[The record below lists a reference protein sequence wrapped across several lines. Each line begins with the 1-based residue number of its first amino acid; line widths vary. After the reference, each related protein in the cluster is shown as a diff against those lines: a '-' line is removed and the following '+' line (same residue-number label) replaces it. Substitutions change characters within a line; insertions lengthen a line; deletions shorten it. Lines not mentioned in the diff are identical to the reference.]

1 MSNKRKL
8 TTILAVA
15 GATVL
20 AAGGSAFVTQTGLS
34 LTDRSN
40 NTEQG
45 SEVAVNEKE
54 TEQPLTVEKFAATKD
69 SFTVKPQSDTTKKD
83 TKKSDSTTE
92 SEQSDENTTGDE
104 GTATD
109 TSSQDNSTSGSSSAS
124 EDGAS
129 TDFSSSDY
137 YSSDGKFYNESE
149 GGYYDDRGL
158 YHDRWGGYYSADGAY
173 YDGQGGYWDG
183 DGYHS
188 SGSSSSGSTSGGS
201 SSGNSTSGSSS
212 SGGSSSDSGSS
223 DGIYIDDGSSS
234 GGSSDNG
241 SSGSNSS
248 AYDDSYMMYDI
259 DSRYISEDEISDWS
273 SEDLVRLRNEIFAR
287 HGRIFTTQKWIDYFA
302 TKTWYVPRYEN
313 VDALL
318 NDYEWANLEVIMKL
332 EDQRY

>member
-34 LTDRSN
+34 LIDRSN

-54 TEQPLTVEKFAATKD
+54 TQHPLTVEKFAATKD
-69 SFTVKPQSDTTKKD
+69 SFTVKPKSDTTKKD

-92 SEQSDENTTGDE
+92 SEQSGENTAGDE
-104 GTATD
+104 GTVTD
-109 TSSQDNSTSGSSSAS
+109 ASSQDSSTSGSGSAS

-188 SGSSSSGSTSGGS
+188 SGSGSNSSGGS
-201 SSGNSTSGSSS
+201 SSG
-212 SGGSSSDSGSS
+212 SGSS
-223 DGIYIDDGSSS
+223 DGINIDDGSSS
-234 GGSSDNG
+234 GGSS
-241 SSGSNSS
+241 GSNPS

-273 SEDLVRLRNEIFAR
+273 SEYLAKLRNEIFAR

-302 TKTWYVPRYEN
+302 TKTWYVPRYDN

-318 NDYEWANLEVIMKL
+318 NDYEWANLEVIMNL

>member
-1 MSNKRKL
+1 MSNKRNI
-8 TTILAVA
+8 TTILAIA

-20 AAGGSAFVTQTGLS
+20 AAGGSAFVTQTALS
-34 LTDRSN
+34 LTDGSGK
-40 NTEQG
+40 TEQG
-45 SEVAVNEKE
+45 SEVAINEKE

-69 SFTVKPQSDTTKKD
+69 SFTVKPQSDTTKKE

-92 SEQSDENTTGDE
+92 SEQTDENTTEEE
-104 GTATD
+104 GTVTD
-109 TSSQDNSTSGSSSAS
+109 ASSQDGSTSGSTSAS
-124 EDGAS
+124 GDGAS

-188 SGSSSSGSTSGGS
+188 AGSGSSTFGSTSGGS
-201 SSGNSTSGSSS
+201 SSGNGSTSGSSS
-212 SGGSSSDSGSS
+212 SGNGSS
-223 DGIYIDDGSSS
+223 DGIYVDDGSSS
-234 GGSSDNG
+234 GGSSDDG

-248 AYDDSYMMYDI
+248 AYDDSYMMYDV

-273 SEDLVRLRNEIFAR
+273 SEDLARLRNEIFAR
-287 HGRIFTTQKWIDYFA
+287 HGRIFTTEKWRNYFA
-302 TKTWYVPRYEN
+302 TKTWYVPRYDN
-313 VDALL
+313 VDSML
-318 NDYEWANLEVIMKL
+318 NDYEWANLEVIMNL

>member
-34 LTDRSN
+34 LIDRSN

-69 SFTVKPQSDTTKKD
+69 SFTVKPKSDTTKKD

-92 SEQSDENTTGDE
+92 SEQSNENTAGNE
-104 GTATD
+104 GTVTD
-109 TSSQDNSTSGSSSAS
+109 ASSQDSSTSGSGSAS

-188 SGSSSSGSTSGGS
+188 SGS
-201 SSGNSTSGSSS
+201 GSSS
-212 SGGSSSDSGSS
+212 SGSGSS
-223 DGIYIDDGSSS
+223 DGINIDDGSSS
-234 GGSSDNG
+234 GGSS
-241 SSGSNSS
+241 GSNPS

-273 SEDLVRLRNEIFAR
+273 SEDLAKLRNEIFAR

-302 TKTWYVPRYEN
+302 TKTWYVPRYDN

-318 NDYEWANLEVIMKL
+318 NDYEWANLEVIMNL